1 MEPTESTGPS
11 QAQDLPRESSR
22 TILFQFVVFPLGVV
36 LIGVAIFLLFGM
48 LASEDHSIRESL
60 SEIRSGSSH
69 RRWQAAYQLSK
80 SLKRGEGRGDPAL
93 EPEVAQLFVAARDD
107 DPKVRRYLSVVLGT
121 LGDRRATPV
130 LVSALRDPDVDTRI
144 YSILALGE
152 IADPRAAPPL
162 MALAHDPE
170 PDIRKTSVYALG
182 AFRNPEV
189 ASTLAASLEDQVADV
204 RWNAALALSRWRDP
218 RALPVLR
225 EMLDRSRLARVP
237 GIRPD
242 QAEEA
247 MIAAIDAYARVG
259 GAGVQA
265 DLQRLA
271 ASDPSLRVR
280 SEARSQLSRIS
291 P

>member
-1 MEPTESTGPS
+1 MEPTESTGVS
-11 QAQDLPRESSR
+11 QTPDVPRESTR

-36 LIGVAIFLLFGM
+36 LIGVAVFLLFGM
-48 LASEDHSIRESL
+48 LASEDHSIREYL

-80 SLKRGEGRGDPAL
+80 SLKRGEGKGDPAL

-130 LVSALRDPDVDTRI
+130 LISALHDPDIDTRI

-152 IADPRAAPPL
+152 IADPRSAAPL
-162 MALAHDPE
+162 IALSSDSE
-170 PDIRKTSVYALG
+170 PDIRKTAVYALG
-182 AFRNPEV
+182 AFRDPQV
-189 ASTLAASLEDQVADV
+189 ASALAAALADPVADV
-204 RWNAALALSRWRDP
+204 RWNAALALSRWGDP
-218 RALPVLR
+218 RALPVLK
-225 EMLDRSRLARVP
+225 EMLDRTRLNRVP

-247 MIAAIDAYARVG
+247 MMAAIDGYTRVAGG
-259 GAGVQA
+259 GAAA

-271 ASDPSLRVR
+271 STDPSLRVR
-280 SEARSQLSRIS
+280 SEAKSQLARIS
-291 P
+291 R